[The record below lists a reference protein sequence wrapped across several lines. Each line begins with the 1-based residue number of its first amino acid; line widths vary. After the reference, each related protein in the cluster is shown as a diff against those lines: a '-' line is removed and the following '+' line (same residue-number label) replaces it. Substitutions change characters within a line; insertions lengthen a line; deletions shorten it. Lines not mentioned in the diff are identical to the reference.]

1 MVEEIPSDMN
11 KEEVFEACSFI
22 GDCFQLKDVRL
33 PNDFGITMIGLL
45 RGIATIVKE
54 NDPELYITICESLSI
69 LANK

>member
-1 MVEEIPSDMN
+1 V
-11 KEEVFEACSFI
+11 
-22 GDCFQLKDVRL
+22 QLQ
-33 PNDFGITMIGLL
+33 NDFGITMIGLL